1 MGSQHKFRFGVQC
14 GGALD
19 GQQWRELARKAESL
33 GYSTLYAPDHFIDT
47 VLAPMPALAMAAEAT
62 TTLNVGA
69 LVFDNDYK
77 HPAILAKEMA
87 TIDVLSGGRTELG
100 IGAGWM
106 QVDYDA
112 LGIPYDSPGTRIARL
127 DEALQVIKG
136 CYAPGKFSYQGS
148 HYTISDYDAV
158 PKPTNGHIPVLIG
171 GGGPKILRL
180 AGREADIIGINPNL
194 RVGAITADAAR
205 SASAQETANK
215 IEWIREGAG
224 VRFDSIELQIRY
236 FLHAVTD
243 DKTSFAAAVA
253 PGFDSTAEEVL
264 GSGAAL
270 LGTLDEMID
279 TLVQRREE
287 WGVTYVIV
295 GNDFFETFAP
305 VVAKLAGT

>member
-14 GGALD
+14 GGALE
-19 GQQWRELARKAESL
+19 GRQWGELARKVEGL

-87 TIDVLSGGRTELG
+87 TIDVLSGGRTEMG

-127 DEALQVIKG
+127 EEALEVIKG
-136 CYAPGKFSYQGS
+136 CYAEGKFSYSGS
-148 HYTISDYDAV
+148 HYKITDYDAI
-158 PKPTNGHIPVLIG
+158 PKPVNGRIPVLIG
-171 GGGPKILRL
+171 GGAPKILRL

-194 RVGAITADAAR
+194 RVGAITADAAK

-224 VRFDSIELQIRY
+224 ARFDDIELQIRY
-236 FLHAVTD
+236 FLHVVTD
-243 DKTSFAAAVA
+243 DKESMAAAVA
-253 PGFDSTAEEVL
+253 PGFEATAEEVL

-270 LGTLDEMID
+270 LGTLDEMHD

-287 WGVTYVIV
+287 WGVTYIVV
-295 GNDFFETFAP
+295 GNDFFEQFAP